1 MNMELRLLEYFL
13 AVVEAGNL
21 SKAAANLH
29 LTQPT
34 LSRQLQQLEELY
46 GSKLLIRGN
55 RNITLT
61 DSGMIL
67 KRRAQEILELNEKTI
82 QEIQE
87 NENDVSGTITIGA
100 GESLGSTI
108 VPKLIKEFSKA
119 YPRVKYQLF
128 TGGNELSKEKI
139 NEGIIDCAI
148 VLAPVDK
155 TIYNFIELPYFDKW
169 CVLMRKDDKL
179 VGSTTINPEQ
189 LEGETLAI
197 PNRKAVKKTFNEW
210 MGRDVSEQFKVE
222 FDVNSN
228 LGLLVKE
235 GFCYGISI
243 EGAAK
248 NVVGDN
254 LTYRLLEPEISSQA
268 YLIWKKSVKMSR
280 ALEKFLASVKEVV
293 GDLEEESQ

>member
-1 MNMELRLLEYFL
+1 MDLRLLEYFL

-21 SKAAANLH
+21 SKAATNLH

-34 LSRQLQQLEELY
+34 LSRQLQQLEQIY
-46 GSKLLIRGN
+46 GTKLFIRGN
-55 RNITLT
+55 RSITLT
-61 DSGMIL
+61 DGGMIL

-87 NENDVSGTITIGA
+87 NERNLSGTIAIGC

-108 VPKLIKEFSKA
+108 VPKMIRGFSQA
-119 YPRVKYQLF
+119 HPRVKYQLY

-139 NEGIIDCAI
+139 NEGIVDCAI
-148 VLAPVDK
+148 VLAPIDRNY
-155 TIYNFIELPYFDKW
+155 YNYIELPYFDKW
-169 CVLMRKDDKL
+169 CVLMRKDDPL
-179 VGSTTINPEQ
+179 ASFDLIAHDQ
-189 LEGETLAI
+189 LEGLPLAI
-197 PNRKAVKKTFNEW
+197 PNRKEVKDTFNEW

-243 EGAAK
+243 EGAARTI
-248 NVVGDN
+248 VGED

-268 YLIWKKSVKMSR
+268 FLIWKKSVKTSQ
-280 ALEKFLASVKEVV
+280 ALEKFLESVNEIISKM
-293 GDLEEESQ
+293 DTK